1 MKFNSPPALGLFL
14 PMAGEK
20 HNHTLVTFKSMI
32 VQWGLNDAPHM
43 LYSSSLFS
51 LPLPDDFISSL
62 LSPTPPLLFNTSPSS
77 LSAALLLPS
86 PRKWKQLEQSSSTL
100 PPPHPPAPASA
111 STYLTFPHYCGC
123 PALPCPGQ
131 TPPSHNGTL
140 LVATPGRGSGTS
152 VFSLPHHHLLS
163 LSAEL
168 FPSAYKYMLFLPS

>member
-131 TPPSHNGTL
+131 TPPVTQWDP
-140 LVATPGRGSGTS
+140 PGSYSRTWLGH
-152 VFSLPHHHLLS
+152 FCLLS
-163 LSAEL
+163 PAPSPSLSL
-168 FPSAYKYMLFLPS
+168 C